1 MKTANAVILYDN
13 FIRNIALNSQI
24 RGKNRDKIRI
34 IKLKKML
41 GIQMHHQN
49 GFYPIAKKG
58 PSTIHYVSKIDNP
71 SGTIPILRQQ
81 RDWVSGV
88 RKMAI
93 FADVQYYSC

>member
-1 MKTANAVILYDN
+1 MKPANAVILYDN

-71 SGTIPILRQQ
+71 IGTIPILYIDPYITSAKGLGGWGQKN
-81 RDWVSGV
+81 GN
-88 RKMAI
+88 
-93 FADVQYYSC
+93 FC